1 MTNCRPVVADPTHL
15 PELPQEVMPQRSEIL
30 AAARVA
36 NPERFTTQEIM
47 PKILNL
53 PQHAW
58 INKPNDEIGKET
70 AA

>member
-1 MTNCRPVVADPTHL
+1 MARREGVGQG
-15 PELPQEVMPQRSEIL
+15 ERSSDFS
-30 AAARVA
+30 AAVSAA

-47 PKILNL
+47 PKILNQ

-58 INKPNDEIGKET
+58 INKPNDEIEKEN

>member
-1 MTNCRPVVADPTHL
+1 VHFEIAENTST
-15 PELPQEVMPQRSEIL
+15 QRSEIL
-30 AAARVA
+30 AAARAA

-47 PKILNL
+47 PEILDL

-58 INKPNDEIGKET
+58 INKPNNEMEKET

>member
-1 MTNCRPVVADPTHL
+1 
-15 PELPQEVMPQRSEIL
+15 
-30 AAARVA
+30 
-36 NPERFTTQEIM
+36 M

-58 INKPNDEIGKET
+58 INKPNDEIEKEN